1 MVSIEELVIK
11 YYNQAFGQNN
21 MVYTFDLVDKVILV
35 TGGYGHLGKA
45 MTESLVFHNA
55 IVYVLGRNKLKFNEV
70 FQSNSNLHF
79 VNCDISDPENI
90 KKSLDEVLAK
100 EGRID
105 TIINNA
111 FYSRGQS
118 PEDMLNEDFAYCLD
132 GSLSS
137 VFRMIKAAIPIF
149 KKQNY
154 GKIINVSS
162 MYGLVAPQFD
172 AYSEYPEYLNPP
184 HYGAAKAGV
193 IQLTKYYASYLGRH
207 NIQINCVTPGPFP
220 SNIVLENQGF
230 VKELER
236 RTCLG
241 RIGTPEDLAGTFVF
255 LASDASNFIT
265 GQNIIVDGGW
275 TTT

>member
-1 MVSIEELVIK
+1 
-11 YYNQAFGQNN
+11 
-21 MVYTFDLVDKVILV
+21 MVYTFDLTDKVVLV

-45 MTESLVFHNA
+45 ITESLIFHNA
-55 IVYVLGRNKLKFNEV
+55 IVYVLGRDKSKFDEA
-70 FQSNSNLHF
+70 FQSNPNLHF
-79 VNCDISDPENI
+79 VTCDITDSENI

-100 EGRID
+100 EGRIN

-118 PEDMLNEDFAYCLD
+118 PEEMLDEDFAYCLD
-132 GSLSS
+132 GALSS
-137 VFRMIKAAIPIF
+137 VFRMVKAAMPIF
-149 KKQNY
+149 KKQKK

-162 MYGLVAPQFD
+162 MYGLVAPQFEV
-172 AYSEYPEYLNPP
+172 YCEYPEYLNPP

-193 IQLTKYYASYLGRH
+193 IQLTKYYASYLGQH

-220 SNIVLENQGF
+220 SNKVQENQGF
-230 VKELER
+230 VEELER

-255 LASDASNFIT
+255 LASDASNYIT

-275 TTT
+275 TIK